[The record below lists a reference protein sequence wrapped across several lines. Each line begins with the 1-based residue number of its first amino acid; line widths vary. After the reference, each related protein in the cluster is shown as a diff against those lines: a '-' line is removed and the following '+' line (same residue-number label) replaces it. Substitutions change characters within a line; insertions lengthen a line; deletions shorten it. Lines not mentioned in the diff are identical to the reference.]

1 MNNWREPSNI
11 NHINGREGIRKWK
24 TTEEA
29 AMAAGQKAVES
40 TAAGTTV
47 QATEKDLADRA
58 SEAEKEG
65 LHSALTDLA
74 GLLVKATETEEA
86 SERIQKEEASAE
98 RDDHSA
104 MTGHAGLSAK
114 ATEKE
119 EASERIQ
126 KEEALAERDD
136 HSAMT
141 GHAGLSAK
149 ATEREE
155 TSERERA
162 SERTQKE
169 EASAER
175 GEALETGLE
184 DRLETAAS
192 ETLQRRASTEKT

>member
-74 GLLVKATETEEA
+74 GLLVKATEKEEA

-104 MTGHAGLSAK
+104 MTGHAS
-114 ATEKE
+114 
-119 EASERIQ
+119 
-126 KEEALAERDD
+126 
-136 HSAMT
+136 
-141 GHAGLSAK
+141 LSAK

-155 TSERERA
+155 ASERERA

-184 DRLETAAS
+184 DRLETVAS